1 MTNKNQNIV
10 LHQLMDNAIDFLNQ
24 SIRDL
29 RKKPKYSVIHFHA
42 AIELILKSRLLEEH
56 WSLVVSPRKDPDLS
70 EFLSGSFV
78 SVSLDDSI
86 NRINKIIPPGLN
98 KQQIEA
104 FKAITKHRN
113 RMVHFFHST
122 GDEKEQASKIQEIVK
137 LQLTSWYYLHILM
150 LQQWKKTYQPW
161 RTKIG
166 ALDKKLRNHL
176 FYLEAIY
183 DDSKPRINK
192 GKAEG
197 WIYTPCISCAFDA
210 SEHQGGIKEVYQ
222 SECLVCQFTQTCV
235 QIECSECSHPV
246 IFQGE
251 SSSTCSQCQH
261 AFDQDDLISSFIDEG
276 EAYLAVKDGGHYPF
290 PVNCGA
296 CQGYE
301 SVVEVSENEYLCAEC
316 FDIADNYG
324 TCEYCNDE
332 STHIEEDT
340 YYSGCDHCDGYSS
353 RYQE

>member
-150 LQQWKKTYQPW
+150 LQQWKETYQPW

-166 ALDKKLRNHL
+166 ALDKNYETTFFIWRP
-176 FYLEAIY
+176 
-183 DDSKPRINK
+183 S
-192 GKAEG
+192 
-197 WIYTPCISCAFDA
+197 TMTVS
-210 SEHQGGIKEVYQ
+210 
-222 SECLVCQFTQTCV
+222 
-235 QIECSECSHPV
+235 PV
-246 IFQGE
+246 
-251 SSSTCSQCQH
+251 STRARQ
-261 AFDQDDLISSFIDEG
+261 
-276 EAYLAVKDGGHYPF
+276 KDGSIRPAYHAPLM
-290 PVNCGA
+290 PA
-296 CQGYE
+296 
-301 SVVEVSENEYLCAEC
+301 STKVELKKFISPNA
-316 FDIADNYG
+316 
-324 TCEYCNDE
+324 
-332 STHIEEDT
+332 
-340 YYSGCDHCDGYSS
+340 
-353 RYQE
+353 